1 MPQTTPTAARSNPL
15 PTGPLYADRLDRA
28 PLAVSTSG
36 VGATV
41 DAARAIP
48 TTSPAPSTRGTHGI
62 LGGWI
67 NGALGMLIFSGSL
80 PATQVALRGFSPAF
94 LTFSRAS
101 LAGLL
106 ALLILAVTHNRRPT
120 RAHLVG
126 LAAVAFGVVLG
137 FPLFTG
143 IALQMITSAQALVFI
158 GLLPLSTALFGVLRT
173 SERPSRWFWFYS
185 VVGAAII
192 VCYAI
197 YQMITAAP
205 STHASAGRMRH
216 AVLVGEAMMLLSIV
230 VCGYAYAE
238 GARLSRDL
246 GGWQVICWALV
257 LALPIMLLAAWLE
270 RPWAA
275 NGSFFSA
282 LSMSGVQTTM
292 GTHGIDAPATLHAW
306 LASVPLTAWLGL
318 AYVSLFSMLIG
329 FFFWYRGLAIG
340 GVASI
345 GQLQLLQP
353 FFGLLLAAL
362 VLGESIKPS
371 MLWVSAA
378 VVACVAL
385 ARRANA
391 RRRH

>member
-1 MPQTTPTAARSNPL
+1 MPQTNPRASGR
-15 PTGPLYADRLDRA
+15 PNRL
-28 PLAVSTSG
+28 PLAQPYAAHRDLAHAAATVG
-36 VGATV
+36 VGGVATP
-41 DAARAIP
+41 AAGAVRP
-48 TTSPAPSTRGTHGI
+48 TDGSNATPGV

-67 NGALGMLIFSGSL
+67 SGALGMLTFSGSL
-80 PATQVALRGFSPAF
+80 PATQVALAGFSPAF
-94 LTFSRAS
+94 LTFTRAS

-106 ALLILAVTHNRRPT
+106 ALVILWLTRSRRPT
-120 RAHLVG
+120 RAHLPA
-126 LAAVAFGVVLG
+126 LAAIAFGVVVG

-143 IALQMITSAQALVFI
+143 IALQVITSAQALVFI

-185 VVGAAII
+185 IIGAGII
-192 VCYAI
+192 VCYAV

-205 STHASAGRMRH
+205 STHGNAGPIRH
-216 AVLVGEAMMLLSIV
+216 AVLLGEAMMLLSII

-257 LALPIMLLAAWLE
+257 LSLPLMLLAGWLE
-270 RPWAA
+270 RPWG
-275 NGSFFSA
+275 NGASGMHTPATFSA
-282 LSMSGVQTTM
+282 
-292 GTHGIDAPATLHAW
+292 W
-306 LASVPLTAWLGL
+306 LGAVPPTAWLGL

-378 VVACVAL
+378 VVGCVAL
-385 ARRANA
+385 ARRANT
-391 RRRH
+391 RKTR